1 MQIRVVLPWR
11 KFYASSRILRLHVAH
26 QGLHE
31 RSGRSNTKA
40 AYFLAFSELAG
51 AYNFLF
57 GSLGCDE
64 RQALGWA

>member
-1 MQIRVVLPWR
+1 M
-11 KFYASSRILRLHVAH
+11 
-26 QGLHE
+26 HE